1 MSQDAQPLV
10 SVLMT
15 SYNREKYIS
24 DAIES
29 VLASTYVNFEV
40 IVVDDCSK
48 DRTVELARSYA
59 ERDSRIKIY
68 ENEKNLGDYPNRNRA
83 ATYAK
88 GKYLK
93 YIDADDYIY
102 PWGLELLISMMEQYP
117 EAGWGLC
124 SLDQA
129 ETRPFPF
136 VLTPAEAYEYHYLNK
151 GLFNKAPLSSIIRS
165 DVFGKEG
172 GFAPLRMVGDFE
184 MWHRLAQKYNVV
196 LMPQGIVWYRK
207 HSEQEMKNYFDFIYK
222 YEEIKVK
229 YLRDNKCPLGEHTR
243 TGILKTQ
250 KNKILKQMAKSFIA
264 LDLPQAKR
272 NWKFLKIY
280 NASQA

>member
-102 PWGLELLISMMEQYP
+102 PWGLELLIS
-117 EAGWGLC
+117 
-124 SLDQA
+124 
-129 ETRPFPF
+129 
-136 VLTPAEAYEYHYLNK
+136 
-151 GLFNKAPLSSIIRS
+151 
-165 DVFGKEG
+165 
-172 GFAPLRMVGDFE
+172 
-184 MWHRLAQKYNVV
+184 
-196 LMPQGIVWYRK
+196 
-207 HSEQEMKNYFDFIYK
+207 
-222 YEEIKVK
+222 
-229 YLRDNKCPLGEHTR
+229 
-243 TGILKTQ
+243 
-250 KNKILKQMAKSFIA
+250 
-264 LDLPQAKR
+264 
-272 NWKFLKIY
+272 
-280 NASQA
+280 